1 MTAHCSFPRS
11 KPMPSYYVV
20 MTDLGRLGREAIV
33 DPEHTRLDIIANIKT
48 GQYHGEILFIH
59 YIADGLVEDVT
70 AQLID
75 AAELELK
82 TEARDRAD
90 RIANER
96 DHQHDLRKNWVEA

>member
-20 MTDLGRLGREAIV
+20 CCEYRTGREAVV
-33 DPEHTRLDIIANIKT
+33 DPELTRSDVIARIKSGEYQNIA
-48 GQYHGEILFIH
+48 FIH
-59 YIADGLVEDVT
+59 HIADGLAEIVT
-70 AQLID
+70 AELIN

-96 DHQHDLRKNWVEA
+96 DHNFKLRVEA

>member
-1 MTAHCSFPRS
+1 MTAYCSFPRS

-20 MTDLGRLGREAIV
+20 MCDFGDRGLEAVV
-33 DPEHTRLDIIANIKT
+33 DPALNGIQVIERIKSGEYQNI
-48 GQYHGEILFIH
+48 QFIH
-59 YIADGLVEDVT
+59 LIIDGLHVEDMT
-70 AQLID
+70 LTLID

-96 DHQHDLRKNWVEA
+96 DHNFKLRVEA